1 MRRVAG
7 DGDCFHSAIVSHN
20 NATTRVK
27 SSEGGNAK
35 TSSGER
41 ETFDRKKVNER
52 EEEEEGKGK
61 SEEGRA
67 KDVITG
73 DGDVKY
79 GPIPESNSICDKLDT
94 DINVSLYE
102 SKYYESIYTCIQ
114 LYVFLI
120 EKYIKNT
127 IKIVNQTLCLY

>member
-1 MRRVAG
+1 M
-7 DGDCFHSAIVSHN
+7 
-20 NATTRVK
+20 K

-61 SEEGRA
+61 TEEGRA

-102 SKYYESIYTCIQ
+102 SKYYESVYMHTIIRI
-114 LYVFLI
+114 L
-120 EKYIKNT
+120 N
-127 IKIVNQTLCLY
+127 IKIY